1 MKHNGKTAFITGA
14 SAGIGRACAVKFA
27 KEGANVVLADIDF
40 EKLLSVKEEVGKY
53 NKNVLILE
61 CDVSNTE
68 SVKKAFEKA
77 AEAFGGV
84 DILINNAGLWR
95 LMMDLELIP
104 DETVEK
110 FVGVNIL
117 GTFYCTREALPYMK
131 EKGWGR
137 IINIGSVAGEYG
149 NAKMTVYSATKGAV
163 ISFTKALAKE
173 VAQNGIL
180 VNCVSPG
187 TVSPSENAD
196 MDFVQPS
203 ELSYL
208 GRTGSANENADLI
221 SFLASDEAS
230 YISGQN
236 ILIDGCR
243 KKI

>member
-1 MKHNGKTAFITGA
+1 MKHNGKTVFITGA
-14 SAGIGRACAVKFA
+14 SVGIGRACAVKFA
-27 KEGANVVLADIDF
+27 KEGAKVVLADIDH
-40 EKLLSVKEEVGKY
+40 EKLLSVKEEVEKLS
-53 NKNVLILE
+53 KDVLMLE
-61 CDVSNTE
+61 CDVSNAE
-68 SVKKAFEKA
+68 SVNKAFEKA

-84 DILINNAGLWR
+84 DILVNNAGIWR
-95 LMMDLELIP
+95 LMSDFELIP

-110 FVGVNIL
+110 FVNVNIL
-117 GTFYCTREALPYMK
+117 GTFNCTREALPYMK

-196 MDFVQPS
+196 MDYVQS
-203 ELSYL
+203 NELSYL
-208 GRTGSANENADLI
+208 GRTGSANENADLV